1 MKKII
6 GILCIVT
13 IIFSF
18 SQSVFAGSIPE
29 DLLHSDDA
37 QIFFAEVVF
46 YHPNKKKPDIEIV
59 PVKIIKGDIKK
70 GGKQTYYNPNT
81 VGDFDVKPGNVYL
94 FTYFDENN
102 PTDIFDVTSYDTAHL
117 KLKNTDG
124 DMWKRFE
131 KYLNEGKYER
141 AQRERIDR
149 INEAL
154 TLENGEKVCLS
165 ELLEGNELA
174 AGDISFHYSSGFD
187 VKVSQSQGE
196 KFFKVADSIICTEIE
211 PLEFTNGRGFWI
223 VADDE
228 RAVYIS
234 EEGTLGESHPM
245 KSFVGRAKY
254 KISSADLEKLREF
267 MDAWYEAYP
276 PIKRKFDIKILLI
289 SVSVLFASGFVA
301 GFIIMKKRKGNKT
314 K

>member
-6 GILCIVT
+6 GILFIVG
-13 IIFSF
+13 ILLSF
-18 SQSVFAGSIPE
+18 SQIVFAGSIPE

-37 QIFFAEVVF
+37 VIFFAEVVF
-46 YHPNKKKPDIEIV
+46 YHPNKKNPDIEIV
-59 PVKIIKGDIKK
+59 PLKIIKGDVKK

-81 VGDFDVKPGNVYL
+81 VGNFNVRPGNVYL
-94 FTYFDENN
+94 FIYFDENN
-102 PTDIFDVTSYDTAHL
+102 PTDIFEVTSYDTASL
-117 KLKNTDG
+117 KLKNTNG

-131 KYLNEGKYER
+131 KYLNEGKYEK
-141 AQRERIDR
+141 AQKELIDR
-149 INEAL
+149 KNKAL
-154 TLENGEKVCLS
+154 VLENGEKVSLS
-165 ELLEGNELA
+165 ELLGGNDLA
-174 AGDISFHYSSGFD
+174 AGDISFHYSSGLD
-187 VKVSQSQGE
+187 VKVSNIQRE

-211 PLEFTNGRGFWI
+211 PSEFTNGRGFWI

-254 KISSADLEKLREF
+254 KINSNDLDKLSMF

-276 PIKRKFDIKILLI
+276 PIKRGFDIKILLI